1 MIPDRAGRIEEKSG
15 LGDYGTV
22 IDILA
27 EFVEPVEQF
36 FVDVLVLDPKNPEAT
51 LRRRELLAQLSSVL
65 TRCFDIR
72 ELAGQAER
80 RKDRG

>member
-1 MIPDRAGRIEEKSG
+1 M
-15 LGDYGTV
+15 

-27 EFVEPVEQF
+27 AFVDPVERF
-36 FVDVLVLDPKNPEAT
+36 FTDVLVLDPKNPKAT
-51 LRRRELLAQLSSVL
+51 LQRRELLAQLSGVL

-80 RKDRG
+80 REDRG